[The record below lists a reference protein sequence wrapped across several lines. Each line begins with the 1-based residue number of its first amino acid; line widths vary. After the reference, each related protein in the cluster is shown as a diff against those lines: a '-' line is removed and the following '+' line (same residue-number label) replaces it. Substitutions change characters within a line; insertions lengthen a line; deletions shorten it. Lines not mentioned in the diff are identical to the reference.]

1 MELALPR
8 VPALE
13 STGIKQLINGPE
25 SFTPD
30 GNFILGEAPEV
41 RGIFV
46 AAGFNAFGIA
56 SGGGA
61 GMALAEWV
69 AKGEPPYD
77 LWPVDIRRFG
87 RNHLD
92 VDWVRTRTLEA
103 YSKHYTMAWPFE
115 EYSSGRPLRRSP
127 LYDRL
132 KAQGAVFG
140 EKLGW
145 ERPNWFADAAA
156 GEEAEDVYSYGRQNW
171 FEAVG
176 REHQAARERVA
187 LFDQTSFAKF
197 LMVGRDAEAALSWIC
212 ANDVA
217 KPPGL
222 PHLHAD
228 AERPRRHRM
237 RPDRRPPRRGPLLHH
252 HRHRLRHARFRLDQ
266 PQHSR
271 TASTRG

>member
-1 MELALPR
+1 MR
-8 VPALE
+8 T
-13 STGIKQLINGPE
+13 TGIKQLINGPE

-115 EYSSGRPLRRSP
+115 EFSSGRPLRRSP

-145 ERPNWFADAAA
+145 ERPNWFADIARRRE
-156 GEEAEDVYSYGRQNW
+156 GRGHLFLRPAELVRGGR
-171 FEAVG
+171 
-176 REHQAARERVA
+176 ARASGGARA
-187 LFDQTSFAKF
+187 RRRSST
-197 LMVGRDAEAALSWIC
+197 
-212 ANDVA
+212 
-217 KPPGL
+217 
-222 PHLHAD
+222 
-228 AERPRRHRM
+228 RPRS
-237 RPDRRPPRRGPLLHH
+237 
-252 HRHRLRHARFRLDQ
+252 Q
-266 PQHSR
+266 NS
-271 TASTRG
+271 